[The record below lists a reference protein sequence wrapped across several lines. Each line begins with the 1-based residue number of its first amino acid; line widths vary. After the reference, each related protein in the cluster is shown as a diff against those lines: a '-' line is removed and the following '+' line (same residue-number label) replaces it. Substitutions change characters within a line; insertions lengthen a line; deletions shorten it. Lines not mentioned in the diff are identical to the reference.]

1 MLLFAPGQI
10 LESGLSWAMVLYGEE
25 EEEMMEK
32 SADPVIR
39 RIWDEKVVEEY
50 APTPKVTNP

>member
-1 MLLFAPGQI
+1 
-10 LESGLSWAMVLYGEE
+10 MVLYGEE

-39 RIWDEKVVEEY
+39 RIWDEKIVEEY
-50 APTPKVTNP
+50 APTPKVTTTRHLNGKG